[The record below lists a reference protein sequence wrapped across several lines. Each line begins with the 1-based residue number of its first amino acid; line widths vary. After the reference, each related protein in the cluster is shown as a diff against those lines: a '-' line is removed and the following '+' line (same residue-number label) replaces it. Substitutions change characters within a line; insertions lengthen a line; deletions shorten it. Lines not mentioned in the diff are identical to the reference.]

1 MEAGEFWTSSPVP
14 QIKLTVMA
22 ATKGL
27 ISNKTTLSKVREVD
41 TYPCAIRVISIY
53 RSSRGGRGGS
63 PLKTLQSPSKQS
75 NPNPPYTSLQ
85 ILKK

>member
-27 ISNKTTLSKVREVD
+27 ISNKTTLSKVREVVTTRYVSMCNQGYIVLYLYID
-41 TYPCAIRVISIY
+41 PV
-53 RSSRGGRGGS
+53 GEGGS
-63 PLKTLQSPSKQS
+63 FSPENTSV
-75 NPNPPYTSLQ
+75 SLQ
-85 ILKK
+85 TV